1 MIFQEVLKD
10 VGDVGQ
16 SKTESGRACGAEG
29 TEEERCQVTSVQ
41 VDRHGNTVRLDS
53 AECYF
58 QVGAGPQCQLRNVVL
73 LFCHYPRGKEVRGKR
88 SGCPLEG

>member
-16 SKTESGRACGAEG
+16 SKTESERACGAEG

-41 VDRHGNTVRLDS
+41 VDLHGNTVRLDS
-53 AECYF
+53 A
-58 QVGAGPQCQLRNVVL
+58 VL
-73 LFCHYPRGKEVRGKR
+73 LPGWSRPSVPAKEC
-88 SGCPLEG
+88 SPFILPLS